1 MYILGISCYYHDAS
15 AALLKDGVIV
25 AAAEE
30 ERFTRKKH
38 DSSFPINAVQFC
50 LNSQNVSIEDISYIG
65 FYEKPFLKFE
75 RVLFQHLQ
83 MFPLSLK
90 TFLSSIPS
98 WLTEKLRVVRA
109 IRKKLKYKK
118 NILFVEHHLAH
129 AASSF
134 LVSPF
139 DSAAIVTL
147 DGVGEWTTTT
157 YGVGNGNDIHL
168 MKHIVFPHSLG
179 LLYSTITAYLGMSVN
194 NSEYKCLHPNTFI
207 HLASGSL
214 VRIEELFHLDG
225 TMERISSSESLLHL
239 ETPIII
245 TSLDKNTLKLR
256 NSTVH
261 DVYRK
266 KATTQLYNIE
276 LLSGRKVCVTAN
288 HKFSTIDSFG
298 NYCTLQAQD
307 LKNLDFIIIPKVLK
321 NNNNKTI
328 SEFWA
333 YLLAYSIAESHEFV
347 RETKHEAEIRLGC
360 ADYAIIEDF
369 KYIVSQLGK
378 SYRVWSDKR
387 RPNMFYI
394 ATSVWKDLKFLH
406 EKLHYAFGKD
416 APEKDIPSFIMTNSD
431 HVKKGFLKRLFD
443 CDAGFTGHQLIYSSS
458 SVTLINSIS
467 YLLLHFGV
475 HSRIRTIFNKKY
487 QKNYY
492 RIEINGRWLE
502 VFDKNIGFSLKRKQ
516 TLLKRYIT
524 SVHRFGNNIDFI
536 PINALLTNSWLHLGK
551 KKKDLY
557 KEVGRHFWSFSTK
570 NEEYRS
576 YPTTDFVVRY
586 YNRTKLKT
594 LKKFADNDI
603 LFDQVK
609 KIEKIDFDGY
619 VYDII
624 VPEDHTFIGGDGGIL
639 LHNTMGLAAYGDMS
653 RLTNPYYK
661 KLLQVIDIKDD
672 GSYRLDMRYFIFH
685 YADRMPSPLLCS
697 LLDGPITA
705 RDSEMTQRHK
715 DIAAAVQLITED
727 VITKILCHVHKET
740 KLSSLV
746 LAGGVALNSVYNGKI
761 IRTTP
766 FKQVW
771 IQPNASD
778 GGTSIGVASYIY
790 HTLLCNK
797 RNYVQDNAYLGPS
810 FTEKDIKTFL
820 DSSGITYT
828 TFSSDKELLD
838 QTAALLYNNKV
849 VGWFQLG
856 MEWGPR
862 ALGARSILANP
873 MNPKAKELLN
883 EKVKHRERFRPF
895 APVVCADDAERYFS
909 VDNPLP
915 EPTDYMLMVYP
926 ILQKWHHKI
935 PSVTHADGSGRL
947 QTVRRHQNPLY
958 YDLIKRFGKI
968 SNIPILINTSFNI
981 RGEPIVCSPQD
992 AYRCMMGT
1000 GIDYLVLGK
1009 FLIKRDDN
1017 PKDIWDSEV
1026 LAKD

>member
-38 DSSFPINAVQFC
+38 DSSFPIHAIQFC
-50 LNSQNVSIEDISYIG
+50 LQSQNISIDDISYIG

-75 RVLFQHLQ
+75 RVLYQHLH

-118 NILFVEHHLAH
+118 NILFVEHHVAH

-139 DSAAIVTL
+139 SNAAIVTL

-157 YGVGNGNDIHL
+157 YGIGNGSDIHL
-168 MKHIVFPHSLG
+168 QKQIVFPHSLG
-179 LLYSTITAYLGMSVN
+179 LLYSTITAYLGFSVN
-194 NSEYKCLHPNTFI
+194 NSEYK
-207 HLASGSL
+207 
-214 VRIEELFHLDG
+214 V
-225 TMERISSSESLLHL
+225 
-239 ETPIII
+239 
-245 TSLDKNTLKLR
+245 
-256 NSTVH
+256 
-261 DVYRK
+261 
-266 KATTQLYNIE
+266 
-276 LLSGRKVCVTAN
+276 
-288 HKFSTIDSFG
+288 
-298 NYCTLQAQD
+298 
-307 LKNLDFIIIPKVLK
+307 
-321 NNNNKTI
+321 
-328 SEFWA
+328 
-333 YLLAYSIAESHEFV
+333 
-347 RETKHEAEIRLGC
+347 
-360 ADYAIIEDF
+360 
-369 KYIVSQLGK
+369 
-378 SYRVWSDKR
+378 
-387 RPNMFYI
+387 
-394 ATSVWKDLKFLH
+394 
-406 EKLHYAFGKD
+406 
-416 APEKDIPSFIMTNSD
+416 
-431 HVKKGFLKRLFD
+431 
-443 CDAGFTGHQLIYSSS
+443 
-458 SVTLINSIS
+458 
-467 YLLLHFGV
+467 
-475 HSRIRTIFNKKY
+475 
-487 QKNYY
+487 
-492 RIEINGRWLE
+492 
-502 VFDKNIGFSLKRKQ
+502 
-516 TLLKRYIT
+516 
-524 SVHRFGNNIDFI
+524 
-536 PINALLTNSWLHLGK
+536 
-551 KKKDLY
+551 
-557 KEVGRHFWSFSTK
+557 
-570 NEEYRS
+570 
-576 YPTTDFVVRY
+576 
-586 YNRTKLKT
+586 
-594 LKKFADNDI
+594 
-603 LFDQVK
+603 
-609 KIEKIDFDGY
+609 
-619 VYDII
+619 
-624 VPEDHTFIGGDGGIL
+624 
-639 LHNTMGLAAYGDMS
+639 MGLAAYGDMN
-653 RLTNPYYK
+653 RATNPYYK

-685 YADRMPSPLLCS
+685 YADRMPSRLLCS
-697 LLDGPITA
+697 LLDGSIAA
-705 RDSEMTQRHK
+705 RDSAMTQRHK

-740 KLSSLV
+740 KLSSVV

-766 FKQVW
+766 FKHVW

-790 HTLLCNK
+790 HTLLGHK

-810 FTEKDIKTFL
+810 FPEHTLKPFL
-820 DSSGITYT
+820 DSSGIRYT

-838 QTAALLYNNKV
+838 QTAALLHNNNV
-849 VGWFQLG
+849 IGWFHLG

-883 EKVKHRERFRPF
+883 EKVKHREKFRPF
-895 APVVCADDAERYFS
+895 APVVCADDAEKYFS
-909 VDNPLP
+909 VDHPLP

-926 ILQKWHHKI
+926 IFQKWHHKI

-947 QTVRRHQNPLY
+947 QTVHRHQNPLY

-968 SNIPILINTSFNI
+968 SGIPILINTSFNI

-1000 GIDYLVLGK
+1000 GIDYLVLGR

-1017 PKDIWDSEV
+1017 PKDMWDSEV